1 MTTEAWVFM
10 LLVWAVIIGMTGYC
24 FAKLVTSDRRLG
36 GEDEE

>member
-24 FAKLVTSDRRLG
+24 FLKMLTSAKQLSQD
-36 GEDEE
+36 DEG